1 MLITRPK
8 SSNNQSFPTRSGAN
22 LLLSLFTALSIGFAG
37 NGLAQSLSGGTGQ
50 NGSNGANNATV
61 GGVNSPTGGGATG
74 NGGSGGVG
82 TNGGYGNGG
91 GGGGAGIAGGAGGA
105 GGNGTGV
112 TGGGAGTA
120 GTAASSPGVGGNG
133 GTGGS
138 VASRAGGGGGGGG
151 GAGAVITTT
160 TTNASVVTGG
170 SGGAGGASNGGGNA
184 GGGGGG
190 GAGGYGAII
199 NTSGVTLTN
208 RSDIAGGAG
217 GAGGNGY
224 NGGAQGGSGGIGVY
238 LGSNSN
244 LTNGGVI
251 TGGNGGSAGVS
262 VSGGSN
268 VGLTGSAAPGVYVAS
283 GSTSQI
289 TNTGTITGGIVGGAR
304 TAGVQNAGVISTL
317 ANSQNGL
324 TYSGNLATNY
334 NVIIG
339 STTSYGSLVASA
351 IGASQTTFGITSS
364 TLVAN
369 TYINVLQG
377 LSSSNI
383 VASST
388 SGIYTGGYTWNLV
401 NSSGTN
407 WNLVVTFIP
416 PPVPTPPSGGSSG
429 GSSDSGGSST
439 TTSTASTP
447 TAIVSAST
455 VTPGNS
461 SSTVSVSTVIGTTS
475 NVVVNNGAVTT
486 GSNLLG
492 TTATAAP
499 NTVVI
504 IGSSSVVAGTNAV
517 TNYGTTEGIA
527 NAGAVAGADYGVYN
541 ASDATIKVLANTG
554 IISGG
559 KAGIANLSP
568 HTIDLLVNTGTI
580 LNGIDNTQGRI
591 ITLQN
596 SQGGA
601 IPLSL
606 SGNLPNNYQVI
617 INGLS
622 SYGQLALVN
631 PVGQMSFGIASNSLI
646 YSGLTYTAVLSG
658 ISAANLLNTTGTGN
672 GYFYKLIAESVDP
685 TIYDLS
691 IGASIADTQS
701 SLQSTTNSLQYQ
713 FGTQQNAVIIGL
725 TYDCNTFG
733 ANGVCISAGAR
744 GSNQG
749 NFLGG
754 TTSALVIGGYKL
766 KDNIRIGAYLDQN
779 LSASNPNGVTQMS
792 NSTPMGGVF
801 GAWSYRTDGTGAEVK
816 ASLGYNQKGMTVN
829 RPVVGSSE
837 AGSGGTNLISQG
849 ANIIAKYGFA
859 LDNRTIVAPYVG
871 MRYMSTKMGGYS
883 EGASSSVQNPLAYSS
898 MSMNATTALAGANAN
913 YRLDETWSFMA
924 SAGVEADTQTTNGS
938 YTVTNYGVFK
948 PVSLNNNPNNIR
960 PTATLAA
967 YYALDKNAQVAIT
980 GIYRQDSFTGVAST
994 TGLVT
999 YTIGM

>member
-1 MLITRPK
+1 MT
-8 SSNNQSFPTRSGAN
+8 T
-22 LLLSLFTALSIGFAG
+22 T
-37 NGLAQSLSGGTGQ
+37 
-50 NGSNGANNATV
+50 
-61 GGVNSPTGGGATG
+61 
-74 NGGSGGVG
+74 GGSGGVG
-82 TNGGYGNGG
+82 STTSSFGNGG
-91 GGGGAGIAGGAGGA
+91 GGGGAGISGGAGGAGGA
-105 GGNGTGV
+105 GTSIGATGA
-112 TGGGAGTA
+112 GGAG
-120 GTAASSPGVGGNG
+120 GSGGMSGGGNG
-133 GTGGS
+133 SNGIAVTTS
-138 VASRAGGGGGGGG
+138 AGGGGGGGG
-151 GAGAVITTT
+151 GSGVVITTT
-160 TTNASVVTGG
+160 RTNTATVSGG
-170 SGGAGGASNGGGNA
+170 SGGSGGSSSSGSNTA
-184 GGGGGG
+184 GGGGG
-190 GAGGYGAII
+190 GAGGYGAIV

-208 RSDIAGGAG
+208 QSSISGGAG
-217 GAGGNGY
+217 GAGG
-224 NGGAQGGSGGIGVY
+224 GGWSGGGQGGSGGVGVA
-238 LGSNSN
+238 LGSGSN
-244 LTNGGVI
+244 LNNAGTITGAKGGAGGVEI
-251 TGGNGGSAGVS
+251 APTAGAS
-262 VSGGSN
+262 SGLSG
-268 VGLTGSAAPGVYVAS
+268 TTAPGVYVAS
-283 GSTSQI
+283 GSTSTI
-289 TNTGTITGGIVGGAR
+289 TNTGSISGG
-304 TAGVQNAGVISTL
+304 TANGVTASGIQNAGNISTL
-317 ANSQNGL
+317 TNSQNGL
-324 TYSGNLATNY
+324 TYSGNLPTNY
-334 NVIIG
+334 NIIVG
-339 STTSYGSLVASA
+339 SPVAYGSLVAST
-351 IGASQTTFGITSS
+351 IGSSQTVFGITSS

-369 TYINVLQG
+369 TYINVFQG
-377 LSSSNI
+377 LSSSNF
-383 VASST
+383 VASSM
-388 SGIYTGGYTWNLV
+388 SGTYTGGFSYSLI

-407 WNLVVTFIP
+407 WNLVVTLTS
-416 PPVPTPPSGGSSG
+416 VPTGDGGN
-429 GSSDSGGSST
+429 SDSGSSSSPVSTCSGTNNLSGSISAVSGCT
-439 TTSTASTP
+439 GNVQ
-447 TAIVSAST
+447 IVNTGA
-455 VTPGNS
+455 VIRGNS
-461 SSTVSVSTVIGTTS
+461 LSGTVSS
-475 NVVVNNGAVTT
+475 
-486 GSNLLG
+486 
-492 TTATAAP
+492 AP
-499 NTVVI
+499 ANTVVVFTS
-504 IGSSSVVAGTNAV
+504 GTVVAGTTAV
-517 TNYGTTEGIA
+517 INYGTTAGIIN
-527 NAGAVAGADYGVYN
+527 NAILAGTDYGIVN
-541 ASDATIKVLANTG
+541 ATDATIGTLTNNG

-559 KAGIANLSP
+559 KAGIANLSAN
-568 HTIDLLVNTGTI
+568 TIDLLVNTGTI

-596 SQGGA
+596 SQGGSV
-601 IPLSL
+601 PLSL
-606 SGNLPNNYQVI
+606 TGNVPNNYQVI

-631 PVGQMSFGIASNSLI
+631 PVGQMSFGISSNSLI

-658 ISAANLLNTTGTGN
+658 ITAANLLNTTGTGN

-685 TIYDLS
+685 TTYDLS
-691 IGASIADTQS
+691 IGASIADTQA

-792 NSTPMGGVF
+792 NSTPMGGIF
-801 GAWSYRTDGTGAEVK
+801 GAWSYRTDGTGVEVK

-837 AGSGGTNLISQG
+837 AGSGSTNLISQG

>member
-1 MLITRPK
+1 M
-8 SSNNQSFPTRSGAN
+8 
-22 LLLSLFTALSIGFAG
+22 
-37 NGLAQSLSGGTGQ
+37 
-50 NGSNGANNATV
+50 
-61 GGVNSPTGGGATG
+61 
-74 NGGSGGVG
+74 
-82 TNGGYGNGG
+82 
-91 GGGGAGIAGGAGGA
+91 
-105 GGNGTGV
+105 
-112 TGGGAGTA
+112 
-120 GTAASSPGVGGNG
+120 
-133 GTGGS
+133 
-138 VASRAGGGGGGGG
+138 
-151 GAGAVITTT
+151 
-160 TTNASVVTGG
+160 
-170 SGGAGGASNGGGNA
+170 
-184 GGGGGG
+184 
-190 GAGGYGAII
+190 
-199 NTSGVTLTN
+199 
-208 RSDIAGGAG
+208 
-217 GAGGNGY
+217 
-224 NGGAQGGSGGIGVY
+224 
-238 LGSNSN
+238 
-244 LTNGGVI
+244 
-251 TGGNGGSAGVS
+251 
-262 VSGGSN
+262 
-268 VGLTGSAAPGVYVAS
+268 
-283 GSTSQI
+283 
-289 TNTGTITGGIVGGAR
+289 
-304 TAGVQNAGVISTL
+304 
-317 ANSQNGL
+317 
-324 TYSGNLATNY
+324 
-334 NVIIG
+334 
-339 STTSYGSLVASA
+339 
-351 IGASQTTFGITSS
+351 
-364 TLVAN
+364 
-369 TYINVLQG
+369 
-377 LSSSNI
+377 
-383 VASST
+383 
-388 SGIYTGGYTWNLV
+388 
-401 NSSGTN
+401 
-407 WNLVVTFIP
+407 
-416 PPVPTPPSGGSSG
+416 
-429 GSSDSGGSST
+429 
-439 TTSTASTP
+439 
-447 TAIVSAST
+447 
-455 VTPGNS
+455 
-461 SSTVSVSTVIGTTS
+461 
-475 NVVVNNGAVTT
+475 
-486 GSNLLG
+486 
-492 TTATAAP
+492 
-499 NTVVI
+499 
-504 IGSSSVVAGTNAV
+504 
-517 TNYGTTEGIA
+517 
-527 NAGAVAGADYGVYN
+527 YN

-601 IPLSL
+601 VPLSL
-606 SGNLPNNYQVI
+606 TGNVPNNYQVI

-631 PVGQMSFGIASNSLI
+631 PVGQMSFGISSNSLI

-685 TIYDLS
+685 TTYDLS

-713 FGTQQNAVIIGL
+713 FGLQQNAVIIGL

-829 RPVVGSSE
+829 RPIVGTSE

>member
-8 SSNNQSFPTRSGAN
+8 PSNNQSFPTGREAN
-22 LLLSLFTALSIGFAG
+22 LLLGLFTALSIGFAG
-37 NGLAQSLSGGTGQ
+37 NGLAQSLSGGAG
-50 NGSNGANNATV
+50 GSTGANN
-61 GGVNSPTGGGATG
+61 GGAGGANSPTGVGGTG
-74 NGGSGGVG
+74 SAS
-82 TNGGYGNGG
+82 TNPTAGAG
-91 GGGGAGIAGGAGGA
+91 GGGGAGITGGAGGVGGLGITAGGAGG
-105 GGNGTGV
+105 T
-112 TGGGAGTA
+112 
-120 GTAASSPGVGGNG
+120 
-133 GTGGS
+133 
-138 VASRAGGGGGGGG
+138 AGGGSGKDALPSRVDGGSGGGG
-151 GAGAVITTT
+151 GAAGSIVTTT
-160 TTNASVVTGG
+160 STNSSGIA
-170 SGGAGGASNGGGNA
+170 GGAGGKGGQGA
-184 GGGGGG
+184 FCCMSSAGGGG
-190 GAGGYGAII
+190 GAGGYGAIV
-199 NTSGVTLTN
+199 NTNGVTYTN
-208 RSDIAGGAG
+208 NATITGGAG
-217 GAGGNGY
+217 GAGGNALIGGF
-224 NGGAQGGSGGIGVY
+224 GGASGAGNGGSGGVGIY
-238 LGSNSN
+238 LGTSASLNNSGN
-244 LTNGGVI
+244 I
-251 TGGNGGSAGVS
+251 TGGTGGAGGTGNGPGIA
-262 VSGGSN
+262 
-268 VGLTGSAAPGVYVAS
+268 GSAAPGVYIAS
-283 GSTSQI
+283 GSTSTI
-289 TNTGTITGGIVGGAR
+289 TNTGTITGGSNSFGIN
-304 TAGVQNAGVISTL
+304 NAGTISTL
-317 ANSQNGL
+317 NNAQAGL
-324 TYSGNLATNY
+324 TYTGTLPTNY
-334 NVIIG
+334 NIIVNSAAAFGTLSATSVTG
-339 STTSYGSLVASA
+339 S
-351 IGASQTTFGITSS
+351 TTFGINSS
-364 TLVAN
+364 TLAAGTYLTVLSGLTADNIAGGVAG
-369 TYINVLQG
+369 T
-377 LSSSNI
+377 
-383 VASST
+383 
-388 SGIYTGGYTWNLV
+388 YTGGYSYSLV
-401 NSSGTN
+401 NSGGTN
-407 WNLVVTFIP
+407 WNLVVTC
-416 PPVPTPPSGGSSG
+416 TSGTCGSGGGGGSGGSG
-429 GSSDSGGSST
+429 GGDSGGSSSSSTTT
-439 TTSTASTP
+439 TTSTTTTSSTTTATTTP
-447 TAIVSAST
+447 TAAVTSTTVASSGPANSVTVST
-455 VTPGNS
+455 VT
-461 SSTVSVSTVIGTTS
+461 GTTS
-475 NVVVNNGAVTT
+475 NLVVSQGAVTT

-492 TTATAAP
+492 TSATTATP
-499 NTVVI
+499 NAVVI
-504 IGSSSVVAGTNAV
+504 ISPNSVVAGTNAL

-527 NAGAVAGADYGVYN
+527 NAGLVAGTDYGVYN
-541 ASDATIKVLANTG
+541 ASDATILVLANTG

-601 IPLSL
+601 VPLSL
-606 SGNLPNNYQVI
+606 TGNLPNNYQVI

-685 TIYDLS
+685 TTYDLS
-691 IGASIADTQS
+691 IGASISDTQA

-713 FGTQQNAVIIGL
+713 FGLQQNAVIIGL

-816 ASLGYNQKGMTVN
+816 ASLGYNQKGMTVT
-829 RPVVGSSE
+829 RPVVGTSE

-871 MRYMSTKMGGYS
+871 MRYMTTKMGGYS

-913 YRLDETWSFMA
+913 YRLDETWSFLA

-980 GIYRQDSFTGVAST
+980 AIYRQDSFTGVAST